1 MITMQSRRFLKGVGN
16 FRVSLAAV
24 AVCADAFSLGAAEV
38 LQDSSGNSPDKVYV
52 SSSGSNTSPYNTWET
67 AAHNIK
73 DAIDAVNGENA
84 DAPGIVYLAPG
95 TYTASSGC
103 SADGNYLV
111 SVEKSVRLVGTGDK
125 PDETVLD
132 GEGARRVLS
141 LTGQGAGAQNIMI
154 ARSHPFSP
162 AIGSE
167 LGFGLNMVNAGIVD
181 NCIISNASVSLSVN
195 ADLEHWV
202 YLNGGTITNSVISD
216 GNVTHSSRCR
226 KAGGTIL
233 VVKGSIGTTK
243 IYRNTSCNQNGGVV
257 TVKGADSSLVDCDI
271 YNNKDSMRE
280 WGVCCGIVAARR
292 SAQIINCRIF
302 NNDIG
307 RHYTSCYYA
316 ALGVNAASIESPN
329 GNQYYTFNSSYG
341 GVLIDRCVIS
351 NNTAKIA
358 DLAKPS
364 NGVKVGALG
373 VLLGY
378 KTTLRNS
385 LIVNN
390 KLTPFNST
398 MSYDYPISGGVRSS
412 DTVANSTDSIIENCT
427 IVGNQSVGNPSQ
439 SGVHLLAG
447 SIINSIAC
455 DNGAQRPK
463 ASWVDGNISLANDAT
478 ATYCLTKGKDEVG
491 DAVVGEGNLAG
502 DPLFNAD
509 YTLSRTSPAVNAGL
523 NQDWMKGETDLS
535 GKKRISGG
543 KVDLGCY
550 ERFMQGFSISIR

>member
-1 MITMQSRRFLKGVGN
+1 MITCQNRGFPMGGGNYRTLLIAGAVFCGMLSANAEDAVQDPGVT
-16 FRVSLAAV
+16 
-24 AVCADAFSLGAAEV
+24 
-38 LQDSSGNSPDKVYV
+38 SPAKVYV
-52 SSSGSNTSPYNTWET
+52 SASGSNTSPYDTWEK

-84 DAPGIVYLAPG
+84 DAPGLVYLAPG
-95 TYTASSGC
+95 TYTAASGC

-154 ARSHPFSP
+154 ARAHPFSP

-181 NCIISNASVSLSVN
+181 NCIISNASVSLS
-195 ADLEHWV
+195 ADTALEHWV
-202 YLNGGTITNSVISD
+202 YLNGGMIINSVISD
-216 GNVTHSSRCR
+216 GNVTHTYKCR

-233 VVKGSIGTTK
+233 VVKGSIGSTK

-257 TVKGADSSLVDCDI
+257 TVKGADSSLIDCDI
-271 YNNKDSMRE
+271 YSNKDSMRE

-292 SAQIINCRIF
+292 SAKIINCRIF

-307 RHYTSCYYA
+307 RLYTSCFYA
-316 ALGVNAASIESPN
+316 ALGINAASIESAN
-329 GNQYYTFNSSYG
+329 GTQYYTSNSSYG

-364 NGVKVGALG
+364 NGIKVGALG

-390 KLTPFNST
+390 KLTPYNST

-412 DTVANSTDSIIENCT
+412 DTVENSTDSIIENCT
-427 IVGNQSVGNPSQ
+427 IVGNQSVGKPSQ

-447 SIINSIAC
+447 SITNSIVC

-463 ASWVDGNISLANDAT
+463 GSWIDGNISLANDAT

-491 DAVVGEGNLAG
+491 EAVAGEGNLAG
-502 DPLFNAD
+502 DPLLNAD
-509 YTLSRTSPAVNAGL
+509 YTLSRTSPAVNAGVNL
-523 NQDWMKGETDLS
+523 DWMKGETDLS
-535 GKKRISGG
+535 GKKRIIGG
-543 KVDLGCY
+543 KVDLGSY
-550 ERFMQGFSISIR
+550 ERFTQGFQINLR